1 MTITFPRTDIMSL
14 CSYTP
19 DGEPWD
25 LKQRQEYSRTA
36 IGRTTGKDLGPALWA
51 GGFSS
56 VPMSSDDMVDFEA
69 ALNSLDG
76 VLNTFEARDLR
87 RQYPRSAPTGVF
99 GDTGTIYAIQSN
111 KSLRLT
117 GLDSAFV
124 ISRGDYLA
132 FDFGGNRY
140 LHQAMETVTAV
151 AGLTPYFEVR
161 PYIKAG
167 LVLSPSIAVKL
178 KQPSAVCAL
187 VPSSIQK
194 RMINGV
200 QGTISFQ
207 AMQVLV

>member
-1 MTITFPRTDIMSL
+1 MSISFPRTDIMSL
-14 CSYTP
+14 CSWTP

-25 LKQRQEYSRTA
+25 LKQRQEMSRTA
-36 IGRTTGKDLGPALWA
+36 GGRTLAKDFGIGLWT
-51 GGFSS
+51 GGFTSS
-56 VPMSSDDMVDFEA
+56 PLSLDDMFDLEA

-76 VLNTFEARDLR
+76 SINTFEARDLR
-87 RQYPRSAPTGVF
+87 RPYPKLSPSGTF
-99 GDTGTIYAIQSN
+99 GDTGTIYAVQNN
-111 KSLRLT
+111 KSLRIT
-117 GLDSAFV
+117 GLDSAFI
-124 ISRGDYLA
+124 ISRGDYLS
-132 FDFGGNRY
+132 FDYDGNRY